1 MYAQNA
7 LLLGVPGLT
16 DKSVYSCLK
25 FALFHILAFELFM
38 TQIYNGV
45 FVYVNHPFII
55 YLLIGS
61 EDDL

>member
-16 DKSVYSCLK
+16 DKSIYSCLM
-25 FALFHILAFELFM
+25 FVLFHILAFELFM

-45 FVYVNHPFII
+45 IEYVNHPLII
-55 YLLIGS
+55 
-61 EDDL
+61 